1 MTTNTGGPVFP
12 IVHPPVEGFT
22 FGGVESYGLTI
33 RDYFASKAIVSQ
45 PRFPRSLWQ
54 AIRWGFGLPYE
65 SSRFSEHDYAKRA
78 YEMAD
83 AMLKARG

>member
-1 MTTNTGGPVFP
+1 MTTNTGGPAFP

-33 RDYFASKAIVSQ
+33 RDYFAAKALQ
-45 PRFPRSLWQ
+45 
-54 AIRWGFGLPYE
+54 GFAAHLKGARAWSNETSAEANARL
-65 SSRFSEHDYAKRA
+65 A
-78 YEMAD
+78 YEYAD